1 MATGWIG
8 FNCDDFKC
16 QFEQRVGKVV
26 FEFVKISVSLQKNA
40 GVRVSL
46 EEFGIADE
54 TIDKFKSMF
63 VKFSAD
69 NKRMKIHPSVA
80 NSRDGDEFI
89 NIFAKTE

>member
-8 FNCDDFKC
+8 FNCDDHKC

-26 FEFVKISVSLQKNA
+26 LEFVKVSVSLQKNA

-46 EEFGIADE
+46 EEFGIAEE

-69 NKRMKIHPSVA
+69 NKRMKVHPNVA

-89 NIFAKTE
+89 NIFSKTD